1 MYQWPFSQ
9 WMQIVYGALSG
20 KALDTFIALSESQ
33 SSDYYVLK
41 YNILQAYQ
49 LVPEAYR
56 QQFRKCR
63 KSKHETHVEYFR
75 RKLRSFTRS
84 HPALPQSF
92 TPTRDSKPIG
102 PPQPPRPTAHS
113 SSVSSTSEREDQEL
127 SHKVLL
133 HHVYPPDSVWYFAGH
148 HCPLLLLSGAQV

>member
-1 MYQWPFSQ
+1 MASLGSCCSHVAAHLFKLE
-9 WMQIVYGALSG
+9 VAVHFKLN
-20 KALDTFIALSESQ
+20 ESAT
-33 SSDYYVLK
+33 YTR
-41 YNILQAYQ
+41 Q
-49 LVPEAYR
+49 LCS
-56 QQFRKCR
+56 RKGST
-63 KSKHETHVEYFR
+63 KM
-75 RKLRSFTRS
+75 S

-113 SSVSSTSEREDQEL
+113 SSVSSTSGREDQDL